1 MKCQSFL
8 QTVCFLCCLGAFFS
22 RPLLVEAK
30 SGFEHPNSFIGNA
43 GWSGGL
49 ELWLDVGEV
58 AVGGSSNLP
67 LRLRFAT
74 DVTRENSLFGG
85 NWWCPLLESVGNK
98 SADDFEWTT
107 LGGGRKFLLKS
118 GESGFHSKDRG
129 TSAHEADGVWQFRS
143 EGWAYRYRDGKIA
156 EAITPEGARLNWEYQ
171 DGFPAGINREGAEI
185 LSVSRTPGRGGC
197 LKTAKTGGTG
207 VPPVWRP
214 GLAAKTSAHTGGMPM
229 PPERTSTLATIEMR
243 TSVSVKIHGSFGD
256 FEFREESGDVVKKVA
271 DEISRW
277 ERKGDRNRGRSRWG
291 FSNDDCFPVCGE
303 RKRDACAT

>member
-107 LGGGRKFLLKS
+107 LGG
-118 GESGFHSKDRG
+118 E
-129 TSAHEADGVWQFRS
+129 E
-143 EGWAYRYRDGKIA
+143 
-156 EAITPEGARLNWEYQ
+156 
-171 DGFPAGINREGAEI
+171 
-185 LSVSRTPGRGGC
+185 
-197 LKTAKTGGTG
+197 
-207 VPPVWRP
+207 
-214 GLAAKTSAHTGGMPM
+214 
-229 PPERTSTLATIEMR
+229 
-243 TSVSVKIHGSFGD
+243 GSF
-256 FEFREESGDVVKKVA
+256 S
-271 DEISRW
+271 
-277 ERKGDRNRGRSRWG
+277 
-291 FSNDDCFPVCGE
+291 
-303 RKRDACAT
+303 